1 MPGKSA
7 RRQITPERA
16 NWVIGLFV
24 KAKANPKKI
33 SSIAKK
39 AFLPVEDVKKILNRK
54 TSKREIAEK
63 LKLAKTVVSNEQA
76 HLKQFPIVVE
86 SAKMAMQQELS
97 KTVKNALRQKI
108 QLDILEHE
116 LMMGVMGL
124 DWQRFPEAKLNIIK
138 ACYVVNGSMKSGR
151 DEMIIPKDGSGGN
164 DGPGTYTA
172 LFNRLALNPR
182 PEQPGAQAAPSGE
195 IFDLIPGEKPQETP
209 VGPLPPP
216 GESIGEPE
224 LPKGNSRIISVEV
237 E

>member
-33 SSIAKK
+33 SWIAKK

-54 TSKREIAEK
+54 ASKREIAEK
-63 LKLAKTVVSNEQA
+63 LKLAQTVVSNEQA

-97 KTVKNALRQKI
+97 KTISTI
-108 QLDILEHE
+108 QRMSIEQAVLEHE
-116 LMMGVMGL
+116 LMRLAVGLDPDRHPDAKRKAIESAFVVLGVM
-124 DWQRFPEAKLNIIK
+124 Q
-138 ACYVVNGSMKSGR
+138 SGASKR
-151 DEMIIPKDGSGGN
+151 IIPMSADVPGFQRPSVYASVFDRPMEQLAQGLSEALPEPLNAKKDAV
-164 DGPGTYTA
+164 PLY
-172 LFNRLALNPR
+172 P
-182 PEQPGAQAAPSGE
+182 QADPA
-195 IFDLIPGEKPQETP
+195 
-209 VGPLPPP
+209 PPP
-216 GESIGEPE
+216 PEIESP
-224 LPKGNSRIISVEV
+224 PPDDVKASRIISVEV